1 MVLVYV
7 FLVLAGI
14 ILLFISLKGKNKS
27 YSNLVNFLLTTVA
40 TLIGVIMAIN
50 VSVDNEMEKEK
61 EDLVKILESG
71 VYVIEKVSKY
81 VESTDSKTTDYK
93 QIASNLT
100 KAKNTKERDS
110 LKSLMSYQKKNIKPN
125 NQDHFFDSIKKGID
139 SLKIVF
145 KKNIIKPLDTE
156 NENNLG
162 AVILG
167 DMKLPFPDYIGALLN
182 NPDFLKGLSK
192 KSLLTLNEDYINL
205 QRTYEFTKES
215 NGETLFYMMALNKIK
230 STLQIETAFQE
241 ERITEK
247 QLYENFY
254 LAEKI
259 QSSEYIYKYSQNKSK
274 PKNNSLP
281 MKE

>member
-1 MVLVYV
+1 MLLVYI
-7 FLVLAGI
+7 FLGLAGV
-14 ILLFISLKGKNKS
+14 ILLLISIKGKNKR
-27 YSNLVNFLLTTVA
+27 YTNLVNFLLTTIA

-50 VSVDNEMEKEK
+50 VSVNNEMKKEK

-71 VYVIEKVSKY
+71 VYVVEKVSKY
-81 VESTDSKTTDYK
+81 VESTDSKNTDYK
-93 QIASNLT
+93 QIASDLT
-100 KAKNTKERDS
+100 KAKNTKEKDS
-110 LKSLMSYQKKNIKPN
+110 LKNLMSYQIENVKPN
-125 NQDHFFDSIKKGID
+125 KQNHFLDSIKKRID

-145 KKNIIKPLDTE
+145 KKNTIKPVDTE
-156 NENNLG
+156 NENNIG
-162 AVILG
+162 AIILG

-215 NGETLFYMMALNKIK
+215 DGETLFYMMALDKVK
-230 STLQIETAFQE
+230 RTLQIETAFQE

-247 QLYENFY
+247 QLYKKFN

-259 QSSEYIYKYSQNKSK
+259 NSSELIYKHLQSKNK
-274 PKNNSLP
+274 PKKNAIPLD
-281 MKE
+281 E